1 MSYNRFSQ
9 LTEKEKVH
17 LRLQNVKY
25 LQLLRT
31 IIHNEIMFTDPTLRE
46 QGQDPREFRRYTFK
60 IDTGI
65 TS

>member
-1 MSYNRFSQ
+1 
-9 LTEKEKVH
+9 
-17 LRLQNVKY
+17 
-25 LQLLRT
+25 
-31 IIHNEIMFTDPTLRE
+31 MFTDPTLRE